1 MTEFFN
7 NFFKS
12 IGKNWQKILP
22 TKKHFNTLSPDHV
35 YIRFAF
41 YRKSPYLVYIRL
53 NIKVHNFLNLCS
65 MQLKFVKNAE
75 ETC

>member
-41 YRKSPYLVYIRL
+41 YRKSPYHVYTFEYKRP
-53 NIKVHNFLNLCS
+53 
-65 MQLKFVKNAE
+65 
-75 ETC
+75 

>member
-1 MTEFFN
+1 MKKRKEKKRVGIILDN
-7 NFFKS
+7 KLNC
-12 IGKNWQKILP
+12 KNYI
-22 TKKHFNTLSPDHV
+22 NTLSPDHV

-41 YRKSPYLVYIRL
+41 YHKSPYHVYIRL
-53 NIKVHNFLNLCS
+53 NIKGHNFLNLCS